1 MILKTFC
8 TGLEL
13 TLKAK
18 PTKIQYIDLE
28 RNISDSYV
36 LNIDGMKITSTD
48 EVALLD
54 VSIVNKLTFKNHND
68 ELCRK
73 ESYKPHALCHI
84 RLFYQ
89 KKKQVICKY
98 FY

>member
-8 TGLEL
+8 TALEL
-13 TLKAK
+13 TRKAN
-18 PTKIQYIDLE
+18 PTKIQYIHLE

-36 LNIDGMKITSTD
+36 LNFHGMKIISTD

-54 VSIVNKLTFKNHND
+54 VSIINKLTFKNHFD
-68 ELCRK
+68 ESCRK
-73 ESYKPHALCHI
+73 ESYKPHALCHV

-89 KKKQVICKY
+89 KKSQVICKY